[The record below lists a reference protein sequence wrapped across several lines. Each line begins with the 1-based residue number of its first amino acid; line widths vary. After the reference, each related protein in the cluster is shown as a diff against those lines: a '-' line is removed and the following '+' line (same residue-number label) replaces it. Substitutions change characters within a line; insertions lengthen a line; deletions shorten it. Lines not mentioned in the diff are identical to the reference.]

1 MNRTPYSTDVTDGQW
16 NLMEPFFPAAPTT
29 GRTGRPRQYS
39 YREIVNGILY
49 VLRTAC
55 AWDMMPHDLPPW
67 LLCYH
72 YFRKWRKDGTW
83 QRRHDCLGE
92 RLRTK
97 NGRDATPSA
106 AVMDSQSVKTAEK
119 GGVKD
124 RTLLAMM
131 QASVSKDV
139 NAIFLWTPTG

>member
-1 MNRTPYSTDVTDGQW
+1 MNHQTYSTDLTDGQW
-16 NLMEPFFPAAPTT
+16 KIMESFLPVAKTS
-29 GRTGRPRQYS
+29 GRTGRPRKYR

-55 AWDMMPHDLPPW
+55 SWDMMPHDLPPW

-83 QRRHDCLGE
+83 QTMHDVLRE
-92 RLRTK
+92 RLRK
-97 NGRDATPSA
+97 QNGREPTPSA
-106 AVMDSQSVKTAEK
+106 AVMDSQTVKTADT
-119 GGVKD
+119 GGLKD

-139 NAIFLWTPTG
+139 NAIFL